1 MQGREIL
8 RVAVG
13 QIESHV
19 GNVEENVRRHL
30 EVIERARE
38 ELVDVLLFP
47 ELSLTGHMAGLD
59 TLRVALSRDAALV
72 RQLAQA
78 TGPMWTVFG
87 LIEEG
92 QAAQFYN
99 SVMTVRDGEVVHI
112 HRKVNLA
119 TYGKLEDGKHFAP
132 GRYVETLVLD
142 DRWRVAVL
150 ICNDLWN
157 PALVW
162 LAALHGAT
170 LLLAP
175 VSSAIEA
182 VGAEFDNPAGWDI
195 NLRFYAMTYGL
206 PVAMANR
213 VGVEGELTFW
223 GGSCILDPFG
233 NKAACAQDKEDLVV
247 ADLSYED
254 VRAARYRLPTV
265 RDSNLALVLH
275 ETERLAR
282 EIGIPEVIRRS

>member
-1 MQGREIL
+1 MQGRERL
-8 RVAVG
+8 KVAVG
-13 QIESHV
+13 QIESQV

-30 EVIERARE
+30 DVIEKARDGQ
-38 ELVDVLLFP
+38 VDVLLFP
-47 ELSLTGHMAGLD
+47 EMSLTGHMAGPD
-59 TLRVALSRDAALV
+59 TLRVALSRDALLI

-78 TGPMWTVFG
+78 AGPMWTVFG

-92 QAAQFYN
+92 RAAQFYN
-99 SVMTVRDGEVVHI
+99 SVITVRDGEVVHI

-132 GRYVETLVLD
+132 GRYVETLALD

-182 VGAEFDNPAGWDI
+182 VGAEFDNPAGWDV

-213 VGVEGELTFW
+213 VGAEGELTFW

-233 NKAACAQDKEDLVV
+233 KKAACAGDREELVTV
-247 ADLSYED
+247 DLSYED

-275 ETERLAR
+275 ETERLASQ
-282 EIGIPEVIRRS
+282 IGIPEFMRTP

>member
-1 MQGREIL
+1 MQGRESL

-13 QIESHV
+13 QIETCL
-19 GNVEENVRRHL
+19 GNVEESLRRHL
-30 EVIERARE
+30 RVIEKARE
-38 ELVDVLLFP
+38 EQVDVLLFP
-47 ELSLTGHMAGLD
+47 EMSLTGHMAGPD
-59 TLRVALSRDAALV
+59 TLRLALARDAPLV
-72 RQLAQA
+72 RELAEA
-78 TGPMWTVFG
+78 SGPMWTVFG

-92 QAAQFYN
+92 RAAQFYN
-99 SVMTVRDGEVVHI
+99 SAMTVHDGEVVHI
-112 HRKVNLA
+112 HRKINLA
-119 TYGKLEDGKHFAP
+119 TYGKLEDAKHFAP
-132 GRYVETLVLD
+132 GRYVETLALD

-170 LLLAP
+170 LMLAP
-175 VSSAIEA
+175 VSSAVEA
-182 VGAEFDNPAGWDI
+182 VSAEFDNPAGWDI

-213 VGVEGELTFW
+213 VGAEGELTFW
-223 GGSCILDPFG
+223 GGSCILDAFG
-233 NKAACAQDKEDLVV
+233 KKTACAEDREELIVS
-247 ADLSYED
+247 DFSYED

-265 RDSNLALVLH
+265 RDSNLALVLQ

-282 EIGIPEVIRRS
+282 HIGIPEIMRRS